1 MSTIT
6 ITDAAHDYLAD
17 LLNKQNTPG
26 IGIRVFTV
34 SYTHLRAHET

>member
-17 LLNKQNTPG
+17 LLSKQSTPG
-26 IGIRVFTV
+26 
-34 SYTHLRAHET
+34 